1 MRWTRG
7 ESQYE
12 DHLPVDGAGFFRD
25 SKKNNYGHALSRRQF
40 VYASRRAA

>member
-25 SKKNNYGHALSRRQF
+25 SKKKQLRTRS
-40 VYASRRAA
+40 